1 MSLNIKNL
9 VDVVLRQTDYTEEK
23 AIEKL
28 KEHNNDIIAIVREY
42 MCGSAIKKPNT
53 IDTSNKSMNQ
63 QIYGEIRNLMD
74 DAAKTYKAK
83 KDLEE
88 RKKEYIAFMQAQAE
102 QQAQAQQLQA
112 QQAQAQQAQA
122 QQAQA
127 QQAQAQQAQ
136 AQQAQA
142 QQQAQKEGA
151 VEPSVSAEGENAEP
165 APISSERPA

>member
-9 VDVVLRQTDYTEEK
+9 IDVVLRQTDYTEEK

-42 MCGSAIKKPNT
+42 MCGSAITKPHT

-83 KDLEE
+83 KDLEKRRE
-88 RKKEYIAFMQAQAE
+88 DYLAFMQAK
-102 QQAQAQQLQA
+102 AQAQQLQA
-112 QQAQAQQAQA
+112 QA
-122 QQAQA
+122 
-127 QQAQAQQAQ
+127 
-136 AQQAQA
+136 
-142 QQQAQKEGA
+142 QQAQKEGA
-151 VEPSVSAEGENAEP
+151 VEPSVSAEGADAVEASATATN
-165 APISSERPA
+165 

>member
-42 MCGSAIKKPNT
+42 MCGSAIKKPHT
-53 IDTSNKSMNQ
+53 IDTTNKSTNQ

-83 KDLEE
+83 KDLEKRRE
-88 RKKEYIAFMQAQAE
+88 EYIAFMQAQA
-102 QQAQAQQLQA
+102 QAQQEQ
-112 QQAQAQQAQA
+112 
-122 QQAQA
+122 
-127 QQAQAQQAQ
+127 
-136 AQQAQA
+136 
-142 QQQAQKEGA
+142 EGA
-151 VEPSVSAEGENAEP
+151 VEALVSAEGAE
-165 APISSERPA
+165 APTASASATN

>member
-53 IDTSNKSMNQ
+53 IDTSNKSTNQ

-83 KDLEE
+83 KDLEKRRE
-88 RKKEYIAFMQAQAE
+88 DYIAFMK
-102 QQAQAQQLQA
+102 L
-112 QQAQAQQAQA
+112 
-122 QQAQA
+122 
-127 QQAQAQQAQ
+127 
-136 AQQAQA
+136 QAQA

-151 VEPSVSAEGENAEP
+151 VEPSVSAEGAE
-165 APISSERPA
+165 ALEASATATN

>member
-42 MCGSAIKKPNT
+42 MCGSAIKKPQT
-53 IDTSNKSMNQ
+53 IDTSNKSTNQ

-83 KDLEE
+83 KDLEKRRE
-88 RKKEYIAFMQAQAE
+88 EYIAFMQAQA
-102 QQAQAQQLQA
+102 
-112 QQAQAQQAQA
+112 
-122 QQAQA
+122 
-127 QQAQAQQAQ
+127 
-136 AQQAQA
+136 QA
-142 QQQAQKEGA
+142 QQQAQAQAQPRASPATPMKLLWRRSSKTLSPGTNSSLGS
-151 VEPSVSAEGENAEP
+151 PRRRMRNSVSAP
-165 APISSERPA
+165 TTSMTR

>member
-42 MCGSAIKKPNT
+42 MCGTAIKKPQT
-53 IDTSNKSMNQ
+53 IDTTNKSMNQ

-83 KDLEE
+83 KDLEKRRE
-88 RKKEYIAFMQAQAE
+88 DYIAFMQAK
-102 QQAQAQQLQA
+102 
-112 QQAQAQQAQA
+112 AQAQQAQA
-122 QQAQA
+122 QQAQKEA
-127 QQAQAQQAQ
+127 QQAQAKQQEQ
-136 AQQAQA
+136 E
-142 QQQAQKEGA
+142 QKEGA
-151 VEPSVSAEGENAEP
+151 VEPSVSAEGAE
-165 APISSERPA
+165 ALEASATATN